1 MPLIALVSGLVL
13 GAIVASAFW
22 WSAARRAATRAEAHH
37 RVAEARAGALQG
49 AVAELRASLDALP
62 EGVVLVDREGA
73 PIVRNQHADR
83 FLGVAHLDALV
94 GESVEQHLRDALNG
108 NEHADTLEIHGPPR
122 RTLVIR
128 GSVVSVDDQAVGALA
143 TVEDITERVRLDSV
157 RTDLV
162 ANISHELKTPVGAIA
177 LLAETLADEDEPE
190 VIARLGPKLIGE
202 AHRLARIIDELLE
215 LSRIE
220 LGEQSLAEVVALDA
234 VVEEAVALH
243 RALADSRGISV
254 HADVPDPGP
263 NVVGNKRQMLSAV
276 GNLVE
281 NAIKYSDAGSEV
293 GVQVSVDDGDVE
305 VVVRD
310 HGMGIPGRDLDRIF
324 ERFYRVDKA
333 RSRET
338 GGSGLG
344 LSIVRHVMANHG
356 GLVTVTSA
364 EGEGSTFTLHFP
376 VAPDRRFATGTAPPR
391 LPEPGSARPR
401 GDQATPERPRADE
414 IAQAG

>member
-13 GAIVASAFW
+13 GAIVASVFW
-22 WSAARRAATRAEAHH
+22 RSAARRAATRARADQK
-37 RVAEARAGALQG
+37 AAAARIHALET
-49 AVAELRASLDALP
+49 ALAELRASLDALP
-62 EGVVLVDREGA
+62 EGVVLGDRRGT

-94 GESVEQHLRDALNG
+94 DESVEQHLRDALNG
-108 NEHADTLEIHGPPR
+108 HEHADTLEIHGPPR

-128 GSVVSVDDQAVGALA
+128 GSVVSVDEQAVGALA

-220 LGEQSLAEVVALDA
+220 LGEQSLAEVVSVDV

-243 RALADSRGISV
+243 RALAD
-254 HADVPDPGP
+254 
-263 NVVGNKRQMLSAV
+263 
-276 GNLVE
+276 
-281 NAIKYSDAGSEV
+281 
-293 GVQVSVDDGDVE
+293 
-305 VVVRD
+305 
-310 HGMGIPGRDLDRIF
+310 
-324 ERFYRVDKA
+324 
-333 RSRET
+333 
-338 GGSGLG
+338 
-344 LSIVRHVMANHG
+344 
-356 GLVTVTSA
+356 
-364 EGEGSTFTLHFP
+364 
-376 VAPDRRFATGTAPPR
+376 
-391 LPEPGSARPR
+391 
-401 GDQATPERPRADE
+401 
-414 IAQAG
+414 